1 MFKNPIKTKSWKKIL
16 NHFNYIKNIK
26 IIDLFKK
33 DKNRFKNFSINFN
46 NKILVDYSKN
56 KIILKT
62 INLFLSLLDE
72 INFKDYI
79 LSILEGENVNFTKNK
94 PFLNFLLRDF
104 DNKLL
109 KNKEFLLDYKKDID
123 ANLNKIKFF
132 TERIINGKWLGYSG
146 KKIKNIVN
154 IGIGGLDFGP
164 KMIINS
170 LLEYKINKYQKFY
183 FISNIDSLKIS
194 KLIKKI
200 SPEKTLFIICSKSF
214 TTIETLSNSN
224 IAKNWIL
231 NFYNNNIISLN
242 NHFILI
248 SSNFNKAIKFGVN
261 LNNIFIVDT
270 WLSNRY
276 SYCSPFGLSISIF
289 MGFKNFKKLL
299 YGAHDMDIHFF
310 NSNFKNNIPII
321 LAIISI
327 WYNNFFNYSVE
338 AILAY
343 SNKLFFLPTYLQQLI
358 MESNGKCIDY
368 NGNYINDYYT
378 SPIVLGGIGTISQHS
393 FYQLLHQGTYIIP
406 CDFIVEI
413 CNSYNI
419 NNSHLILISNFLSQT
434 QSLAFG
440 DKIFK
445 YNIFNKN
452 NNNIYKFIKFKG
464 NRPSNSIL
472 LNNINPYNIGA
483 LITLYEYRVISQG
496 IILNIS
502 SFDQWGVELSKK
514 LSNFIYPYLKN
525 KSLKN
530 NNLNENKIYLDNSTL
545 NLINY
550 FKKNFN

>member
-1 MFKNPIKTKSWKKIL
+1 MFKNPIKTKSWKEIL

-46 NKILVDYSKN
+46 NRILIDYSKN

-62 INLFLSLLDE
+62 INLFLKLLNE
-72 INFKDYI
+72 IDFKNYI
-79 LSILEGENVNFTKNK
+79 LSILEGENINFTKNK

-109 KNKEFLLDYKKDID
+109 KNKKFLLNYKKDIN

-132 TERIINGKWLGYSG
+132 TERIVNGKWLGYSG

-154 IGIGGLDFGP
+154 IGLGYSYFGP

-170 LLEYKINKYQKFY
+170 LLEYKINEYQKFY
-183 FISNIDSLKIS
+183 FISNINSLEIS

-200 SPEKTLFIICSKSF
+200 SPEETLFIICSKSF
-214 TTIETLSNSN
+214 TNIETLFNSN

-242 NHFILI
+242 NHFILV
-248 SSNFNKAIKFGVN
+248 SSNFNEAIKFGVN
-261 LNNIFIVDT
+261 LNNIFIVDS
-270 WLSNRY
+270 WLNSCY
-276 SYCSPFGLSISIF
+276 SYCSPFGLCISIF
-289 MGFKNFKKLL
+289 IGFKNFKKMLW
-299 YGAHDMDIHFF
+299 GAHDMDIHFF
-310 NSNFKNNIPII
+310 NSSFKNNIPII

-358 MESNGKCIDY
+358 MKSNCKYIDY
-368 NGNYINDYYT
+368 NNNYIDNYYT
-378 SPIVLGGIGTISQHS
+378 SPIILGGIGTISKNS
-393 FYQLLHQGTYIIP
+393 FYQLLYQGTYIIP
-406 CDFIVEI
+406 CDFIIEI
-413 CNSYNI
+413 CNSCDI
-419 NNSHLILISNFLSQT
+419 NNSNLILISNFLSQT

-440 DKIFK
+440 DKVFK
-445 YNIFNKN
+445 YNILNKN

-472 LNNINPYNIGA
+472 INNISPYNIGA
-483 LITLYEYRVISQG
+483 LITLYEYKVISQG

-502 SFDQWGVELSKK
+502 SFDKFEIELNKK
-514 LSNFIYPYLKN
+514 LSSFIYSYLKN
-525 KSLKN
+525 KSLKSD
-530 NNLNENKIYLDNSTL
+530 NLNKKEIYLDNSTL